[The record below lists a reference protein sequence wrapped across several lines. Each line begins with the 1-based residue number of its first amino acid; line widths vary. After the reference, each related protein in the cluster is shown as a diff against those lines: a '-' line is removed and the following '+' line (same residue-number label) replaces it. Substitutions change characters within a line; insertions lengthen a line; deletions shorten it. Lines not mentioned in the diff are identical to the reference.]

1 MNGSAKI
8 VFLLI
13 TCISFLGSRAQTK
26 DLDAYLRANGLVDVQ
41 KIDPAIKVELAYST
55 TKNFMHMD
63 MYGKLQKCYLPKE
76 VAQAVATA
84 QKKLS
89 EISDHYQLIIFDGTR
104 PLHIQQLM
112 WDSLK
117 LPIEQKTKYLAYPGS
132 VSLHNYGAAIDLGL
146 ITKDGV
152 VVDMGTPF
160 DFFGPEAHINNETQL
175 VKDGKLSPE
184 QVINRKL
191 LRKVML
197 AAGFKTMS
205 TEWWHFNYCTKEEA
219 AVKFTLIK

>member
-1 MNGSAKI
+1 MNGAAKI

-13 TCISFLGSRAQTK
+13 TCISFFASIAQPK
-26 DLDAYLRANGLVDVQ
+26 NLDAYLQSNGLVDVQ
-41 KIDPAIKVELAYST
+41 KIDPSIKVKLAYST
-55 TKNFMHMD
+55 TENFMHMD

-76 VAQAVATA
+76 VALAVSKA
-84 QKKLS
+84 QKKLHS
-89 EISDHYQLIIFDGTR
+89 ISDYYQLIIFDGTR

-117 LPIEQKTKYLAYPGS
+117 MPIEQKTKYLAYPGS

-146 ITKDGV
+146 ITKEGV
-152 VVDMGTPF
+152 LVDMGTSF
-160 DFFGPEAHINNETQL
+160 DFFGPEAHINNESQL
-175 VKDGKLSPE
+175 VKDGKLTPE

-197 AAGFKTMS
+197 VAGFKTMS

-219 AVKFTLIK
+219 TIKFTLIK